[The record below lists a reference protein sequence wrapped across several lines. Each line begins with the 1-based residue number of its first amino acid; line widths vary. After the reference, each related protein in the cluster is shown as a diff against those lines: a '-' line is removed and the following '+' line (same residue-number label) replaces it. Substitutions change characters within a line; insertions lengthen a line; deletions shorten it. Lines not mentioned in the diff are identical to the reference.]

1 MAADIPTTEPT
12 TLRAGDTWKWTQS
25 LSDYPA
31 SAWTLKYRFKSPA
44 GGFEII
50 ASASGTDHAV
60 TVAATTSAGYKAGT
74 YTWAAWVE
82 GGTSEKYTVGTGT
95 CEVLPDLR
103 STAATALQDVR
114 SHARKMLDAVQA
126 WLESR
131 DPAVAEYEIAGR
143 RMKYIP
149 LADLLKLRQRY
160 LAEVAAEDRAAKIA
174 RGLAVSSGRIQF
186 RL

>member
-31 SAWTLKYRFKSPA
+31 SAWTLKYRFKSPV
-44 GGFEII
+44 GGFEIT
-50 ASASGTDHAV
+50 ASASGDDYSI
-60 TVAATTSAGYKAGT
+60 TVAAATSAGYKAGT

-82 GGTSEKYTVGTGT
+82 GGSSEKYTVGTGV
-95 CEVLPDLR
+95 CEILPDLR
-103 STAATALQDVR
+103 STSATALQDVR

-126 WLESR
+126 WLENR

-149 LADLLKLRQRY
+149 LSELLKLRQRY
-160 LAEVAAEDRAAKIA
+160 LSEVSAEERADKIA